1 MSAEYAIYLR
11 KSRVDTEYGE
21 AETLIKHEKA
31 LTEIAK
37 QRNLNVTAIYKEIV
51 SGDTIASRPVMQR
64 LLSEVERG
72 IWAGVLVM
80 EVERLAR
87 GDTIDQGIV
96 AQTFKYSGTII
107 ITPAKTYNPANQFD
121 EEYFEFGLF
130 MSRRE
135 YKTINR
141 RLQQGRIA
149 SVKQGNY
156 IGSVA
161 PYGYNKVKKEHNYTL
176 EINPDEAE
184 IVKMIFNLYVNGENG
199 VQLGIPNI
207 ANYLNRI
214 NISTRKGGKWNNGTV
229 RGIIENP
236 VYIGKIRW
244 NVRKT
249 VKNMSGG
256 VLMTSRPRNLNT
268 DEVMLIDGIHN
279 PIISEKIFNS
289 AQDIRISRRISPVKM
304 SDKIVNPLTGLVVCS
319 KCGHK
324 MVRRPSK
331 TAEDYLICQYSHC
344 SNVSSM
350 LESVEKKIIESL
362 ESWLKGYQVEVNGT
376 MKKHD
381 EINSDKIKMKNAV
394 EKEISETDRQLSKV
408 YDLFEKDIYDTDT
421 FIKRSESLKKRSEKL
436 KKEYTV
442 LKNEI
447 AQNIE
452 NANAEIM
459 IIPKVEKIL
468 ETYYSTSSPAERN
481 YMLRQVL
488 EKVEYTKDKGGRW
501 GNPDDYKIKLF
512 FRLPKD

>member
-1 MSAEYAIYLR
+1 MSKEYAIYLR

-21 AETLIKHEKA
+21 AETLMKHEKA
-31 LTEIAK
+31 LTELAR
-37 QRNLNVTAIYKEIV
+37 QRAFNVTAIYKEIV

-64 LLSEVERG
+64 LLSEVEKG
-72 IWAGVLVM
+72 KWAGVLVM

-87 GDTIDQGIV
+87 GDTVDQGIV
-96 AQTFKYSGTII
+96 AQTFKYSGTAI

-156 IGSVA
+156 IGSIA
-161 PYGYNKVKKEHNYTL
+161 PYGYNKIKKGHNYTL

-184 IVKMIFNLYVNGENG
+184 TVKKIFNLYVNGENG
-199 VQLGIPNI
+199 VHSGIPNI
-207 ANYLNRI
+207 ANYLNRM

-244 NVRKT
+244 NARKT

-256 VLMTSRPRNLNT
+256 VLMTSRPRNT
-268 DEVMLIDGIHN
+268 DAILIDGIHN
-279 PIISEKIFNS
+279 PIISEEIFNA
-289 AQDIRISRRISPVKM
+289 AQDIRISHRISPVKI
-304 SDKIVNPLTGLVVCS
+304 SEGIVNPLTGLIVCS
-319 KCGHK
+319 ECGHK
-324 MVRRPSK
+324 MVRRPGK

-344 SNVSSM
+344 SNVSSA
-350 LESVEKKIIESL
+350 LASVEKKVIESL
-362 ESWLKGYQVEVNGT
+362 ESWLKSYQVKINGT

-381 EINSDKIKMKNAV
+381 EINSDKAKMKNAV
-394 EKEISETDRQLSKV
+394 EKEISDTDRQLSKV

-421 FIKRSESLKKRSEKL
+421 FIRRSESLKKRSEEL
-436 KKEYTV
+436 KKEYAA

-468 ETYYSTSSPAERN
+468 ETYYSTDLPAERN

-488 EKVEYTKDKGGRW
+488 EKVEYTKEKSGRW
-501 GNPDDYKIKLF
+501 GNPDDYDIKLF
-512 FRLPKD
+512 FKLPKE

>member
-1 MSAEYAIYLR
+1 MSEEYAIYLR

-21 AETLIKHEKA
+21 AETLAKHEKA
-31 LTEIAK
+31 LTELAR

-51 SGDTIASRPVMQR
+51 SGDTIAARPVMQQ
-64 LLSEVERG
+64 LLSEVEKG
-72 IWAGVLVM
+72 MWSGVLVM

-96 AQTFKYSGTII
+96 AQTFKYSGTTI
-107 ITPAKTYNPANQFD
+107 ITPAKTYNPENQFD

-149 SVKQGNY
+149 SVKQGNF
-156 IGSVA
+156 IGSIA
-161 PYGYNKVKKEHNYTL
+161 PYGYNKIKKGHNYTL

-184 IVKMIFNLYVNGENG
+184 IVKTIFNLYVNGENG
-199 VQLGIPNI
+199 TRIGIPNI
-207 ANYLNRI
+207 ANYLNRM
-214 NISTRKGGKWNNGTV
+214 NISTRNGGKWNNGTV

-244 NVRKT
+244 NARKT

-256 VLMTSRPRNLNT
+256 VLMTSRPRNLNVN
-268 DEVMLIDGIHN
+268 EVMLIDGIHN
-279 PIISEKIFNS
+279 PIISEETYNA
-289 AQDIRISRRISPVKM
+289 AQDIRKAHRISPIKV
-304 SDKIVNPLTGLVVCS
+304 SEGIVNPLTGLVICS

-324 MVRRPSK
+324 MVRRPCK
-331 TAEDYLICQYSHC
+331 TTPDYLICQYSHC
-344 SNVSSM
+344 DNVSSV
-350 LESVEKKIIESL
+350 LSSVEKRIIESL
-362 ESWLKGYQVEVNGT
+362 RTWLNSYQVEINNINR
-376 MKKHD
+376 KH
-381 EINSDKIKMKNAV
+381 EENNSDKIRMKKSI
-394 EKEISETDRQLSKV
+394 EKEIADTDKQLSKV
-408 YDLFEKDIYDTDT
+408 YDLFEKEIYDTDT
-421 FIKRSESLKKRSEKL
+421 FLRRSEKL
-436 KKEYTV
+436 KKRSEELNKEYSAI
-442 LKNEI
+442 KSEI
-447 AQNIE
+447 AMNIE

-468 ETYYSTSSPAERN
+468 ETYYTTESPADKN

-501 GNPDDYKIKLF
+501 GNPDDYEIKLF
-512 FRLPKD
+512 FRLPKK